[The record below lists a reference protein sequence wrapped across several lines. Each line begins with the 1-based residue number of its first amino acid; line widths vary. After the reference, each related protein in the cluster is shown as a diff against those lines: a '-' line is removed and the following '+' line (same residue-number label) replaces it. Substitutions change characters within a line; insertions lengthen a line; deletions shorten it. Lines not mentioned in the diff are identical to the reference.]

1 MLRETIADNAQLV
14 LGLGGLLIGF
24 VFGAV
29 VYRTN
34 YCAMGS
40 LSDIHNFSDYRRFR
54 AWILAAATALLG
66 AQLLHSAGVV
76 ALERS
81 MYLAP
86 SFNWLGYI
94 AGGFIFGIGM
104 VFAGGCP
111 SRNLARAGGGDLR
124 SLLTLV
130 VLGLVAYMT
139 IAGLAAPIRAAV
151 EGAAAFNLFG
161 APGQGIGDLLSA
173 LTGIGRRSLNLV
185 VTVLV
190 GGAALVFCFIDDR
203 FRNSP
208 VHVVSG
214 IAVGLT
220 AVAGWAVTGLA
231 YDDMATRPVPPIS
244 LTYIRPMGDTLQ
256 WLALFTATP
265 APGFGVASVFGA
277 LLGALAAA
285 MAMGRFRLSTFSDAD
300 DTVRNLLGAAMMGV
314 GGVMAL
320 GCTVGQAITGVSTL
334 ALGSFVTFG
343 AIVAGGFYGL
353 KLLERWIMAAE

>member
-1 MLRETIADNAQLV
+1 MLRETIANNASLV
-14 LGLGGLLIGF
+14 LALGGLLIGF
-24 VFGAV
+24 AFGAV

-40 LSDIHNFSDYRRFR
+40 LADIHNFGDYRRFR
-54 AWILAAATALLG
+54 AWVLAAATALLG
-66 AQLLHSAGVV
+66 TQLLSSAGVV

-81 MYLAP
+81 MYLAS
-86 SFNWLGYI
+86 SFNWLGHI
-94 AGGFIFGIGM
+94 AGGFVFGIGM

-124 SLLTLV
+124 ALLTLI

-139 IAGLAAPIRAAV
+139 IAGLVAPVRAAV
-151 EGAAAFNLFG
+151 ENATAIGLG
-161 APGQGIGDLLSA
+161 VSGQGIGDLLSA
-173 LTGIGRRSLNLV
+173 LTGVSRGSVRLV
-185 VTVLV
+185 MT
-190 GGAALVFCFIDDR
+190 ALIVAPALAFCFLDHR

-208 VHVVSG
+208 VHIVSG

-220 AVAGWAVTGLA
+220 VVAGWAITGPA
-231 YDDMATRPVPPIS
+231 YDDMATRPVPPVS

-265 APGFGVASVFGA
+265 APGFGVASVFGT
-277 LLGALAAA
+277 LLGAFAAA

-353 KLLERWIMAAE
+353 RLLERWVMQNG